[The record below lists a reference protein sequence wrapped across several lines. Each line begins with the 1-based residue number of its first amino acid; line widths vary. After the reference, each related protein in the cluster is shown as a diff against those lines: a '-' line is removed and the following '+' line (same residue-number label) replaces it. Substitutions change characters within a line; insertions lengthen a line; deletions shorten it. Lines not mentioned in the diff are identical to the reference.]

1 LGSLRVVCL
10 VGSSVF
16 AQSRDT
22 NNIEL
27 KTQNEDKQSNKDT
40 TQKTKKM
47 SNMDSTKN
55 WVESR
60 CTRRISSS
68 CFLLE
73 DTCRIF
79 HTVKSVKNQVGDKG
93 NKMIYVKGKDLLPFE
108 KLPFRNGQ
116 PVRDGERR
124 TFVAMTST

>member
-1 LGSLRVVCL
+1 MLFVSLDC
-10 VGSSVF
+10 
-16 AQSRDT
+16 A
-22 NNIEL
+22 
-27 KTQNEDKQSNKDT
+27 KTEDP
-40 TQKTKKM
+40 TKP
-47 SNMDSTKN
+47 
-55 WVESR
+55 
-60 CTRRISSS
+60 